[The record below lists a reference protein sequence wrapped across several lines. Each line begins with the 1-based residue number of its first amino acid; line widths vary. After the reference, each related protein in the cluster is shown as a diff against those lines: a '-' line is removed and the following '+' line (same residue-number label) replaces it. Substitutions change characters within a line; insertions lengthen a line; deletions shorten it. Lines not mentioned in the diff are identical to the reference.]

1 MPSSNQSLLE
11 DFLDSI
17 SSKDRSGSGGR
28 RPPEAGAYMCFKTS
42 SVKRF
47 GDVKC
52 QMYIVV
58 SHLLMFAESSPVIF

>member
-1 MPSSNQSLLE
+1 MPSSNQSFWE
-11 DFLDSI
+11 DILDSI
-17 SSKDRSGSGGR
+17 SSKDRSGVWGAKA
-28 RPPEAGAYMCFKTS
+28 PEAGAYMCFKTS

-52 QMYIVV
+52 QMYIAV